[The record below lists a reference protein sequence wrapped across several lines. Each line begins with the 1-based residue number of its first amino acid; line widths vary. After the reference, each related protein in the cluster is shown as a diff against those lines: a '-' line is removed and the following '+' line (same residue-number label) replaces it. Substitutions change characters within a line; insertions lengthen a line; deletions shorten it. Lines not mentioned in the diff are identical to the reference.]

1 MTQVRLLSV
10 GAISVFLI
18 YAFTFAMMH
27 SPIMEEDPT
36 SPENA
41 TTPMEAD
48 VPHSPENAIT
58 TMGTAAPHSPESPIL
73 CEMNGTDVMITV
85 AHHRLGAFGRNIM
98 YHSPMPGGSQLVILT
113 PTPIA
118 QLPAPF
124 TRSCVITEAGFFEP
138 AGLSARIQAL
148 VQSWKSV
155 ERAVFITPD
164 HLITGNLANLFQI
177 PTQGLPEHSL
187 ISKDPNPHAMV
198 ITRTGSPF
206 GLKAPPIPT
215 DGRQYEATW
224 RGALFRIEDQMGD
237 FASRLLRLYTDPIAP
252 NCAAIVLLCSG
263 NYEIILEGFLKS
275 FHRYWQATPAFRIYV
290 WMDRTRMPTHDEL
303 YFPIPTL
310 GWPNATML
318 RPHYF
323 LEKEA
328 LLAHHRYI
336 YSIDVDLYAEGN
348 ITDAI
353 LGSLVGAMHGFLGP
367 LSREKWTFETNPAS
381 KAYLDYRV
389 AETYFQGN
397 LYGGE
402 PYRVIPMWKE
412 ISRNIEADA
421 KIGIVAKWHEESH
434 LNRYLS
440 DHRPVKILPHTY
452 LNCCDFPAYPEP
464 KFRHINKNHVSR
476 V

>member
-206 GLKAPPIPT
+206 GLKAPPSP
-215 DGRQYEATW
+215 
-224 RGALFRIEDQMGD
+224 QMGD
-237 FASRLLRLYTDPIAP
+237 NMRPRGGGPYSGSKIKWEILQAG
-252 NCAAIVLLCSG
+252 CSDCTRTPLPPTALPSCCCVR
-263 NYEIILEGFLKS
+263 EIMRS
-275 FHRYWQATPAFRIYV
+275 SWR
-290 WMDRTRMPTHDEL
+290 
-303 YFPIPTL
+303 
-310 GWPNATML
+310 
-318 RPHYF
+318 
-323 LEKEA
+323 
-328 LLAHHRYI
+328 
-336 YSIDVDLYAEGN
+336 
-348 ITDAI
+348 
-353 LGSLVGAMHGFLGP
+353 GS
-367 LSREKWTFETNPAS
+367 
-381 KAYLDYRV
+381 
-389 AETYFQGN
+389 
-397 LYGGE
+397 
-402 PYRVIPMWKE
+402 
-412 ISRNIEADA
+412 
-421 KIGIVAKWHEESH
+421 
-434 LNRYLS
+434 
-440 DHRPVKILPHTY
+440 
-452 LNCCDFPAYPEP
+452 
-464 KFRHINKNHVSR
+464 
-476 V
+476 